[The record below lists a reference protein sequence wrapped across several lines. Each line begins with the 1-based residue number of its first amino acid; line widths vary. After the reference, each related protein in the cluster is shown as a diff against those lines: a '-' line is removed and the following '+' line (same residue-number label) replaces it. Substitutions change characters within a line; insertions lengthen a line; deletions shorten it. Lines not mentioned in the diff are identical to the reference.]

1 MLVTPRWWTGAGYAN
16 TFRPHQPGHCPS
28 ETSVLGTR
36 WCESCSVP
44 FKTMVGEAWV
54 GGSWHHPSLGTSLSR
69 EAGRGPVL
77 VTAPHALAFGAFLV
91 PFCLFGWCFSKYSP
105 KKAVSVPY
113 RARSTWRGIL
123 CPWLSGQELWVS
135 AAPPGCWCHPSAARG
150 TPWVS
155 SPFTKHIFIRLTS
168 KGTDLFY
175 FNEFGK
181 GKWGSL
187 EKQVPV
193 RCGHTW
199 AR

>member
-1 MLVTPRWWTGAGYAN
+1 MLVPPRWWTGAGYAN

-91 PFCLFGWCFSKYSP
+91 PFCLFVWCFSKYSP
-105 KKAVSVPY
+105 KKSHPCSMQSQEHLAWHPLPMARWPGAAGERCAPGVLVPSLSSKKNTLGEFPLY
-113 RARSTWRGIL
+113 QTHFHQAHIKGHRFIL
-123 CPWLSGQELWVS
+123 
-135 AAPPGCWCHPSAARG
+135 
-150 TPWVS
+150 
-155 SPFTKHIFIRLTS
+155 F
-168 KGTDLFY
+168 
-175 FNEFGK
+175 
-181 GKWGSL
+181 
-187 EKQVPV
+187 
-193 RCGHTW
+193 
-199 AR
+199 